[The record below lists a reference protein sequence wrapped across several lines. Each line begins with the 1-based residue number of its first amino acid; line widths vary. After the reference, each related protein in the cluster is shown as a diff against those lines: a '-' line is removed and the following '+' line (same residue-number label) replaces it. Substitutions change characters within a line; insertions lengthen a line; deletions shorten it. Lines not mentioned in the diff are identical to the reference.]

1 MAMKYLKIKVFL
13 SLMLLMA
20 SCSDFLEEEPRDQQ
34 SVDQFFSEPGQAQS
48 AVNFLYQNGTP
59 QMYLSQGVFS
69 GARIMYLQYLSGF
82 FDNEFNGQERQ
93 VDLAQQLAISPT
105 EIDATL
111 NGIWASLYVG
121 ISGANLAI
129 ANIPDTPGL
138 SETERTDLIAQA
150 SFFRAYA
157 YFHMVRIFGDV
168 PLILEPVGSLDEIFV
183 PRSPVSEVYAQ
194 IVTDLNIA
202 TAAGSLPNGNMVD
215 NGFRITRE
223 TALMLLADVYLTMS
237 GAPLSDNRYA
247 NAAEAARAVIN
258 SGAFSLTPH
267 DTDEDGN
274 VILENSA
281 YNKMRRAKTLSNDY
295 IYQIEYE
302 VGIRSF
308 PYPQWSFPASTSG
321 SVGSAYANI
330 NNAYGPRPE
339 LYAQYD
345 QNLDLR
351 AQEKQF
357 FHTTFTTTGGDEI
370 TFPVTPYI
378 WLDEEVFFTT
388 AQSAKNLRVYS
399 YPEALLIAAEAIAQS
414 EGVTAEAVDYLTQ
427 VRARAYW
434 TTDPETIRTELA
446 GLSVGDFVEEVW
458 KERNRELIFD
468 FKLWFDMIRTRK
480 YPAGADGDVTF
491 VDLVGRQNT
500 FGQTF
505 EEKHLLLPI
514 SDSEMQR
521 NPELTQNPGY

>member
-1 MAMKYLKIKVFL
+1 MKYLKIIGFL
-13 SLMLLMA
+13 SLMLFIA
-20 SCSDFLEEEPRDQQ
+20 SCSDFLEEEPRDQL
-34 SVDQFFSEPGQAQS
+34 SVDQYFSEPSQAES
-48 AVNFLYQNGTP
+48 AVNYLYQNGAP
-59 QMYLSQGVFS
+59 DMYIEQGVFRGS
-69 GARIMYLQYLSGF
+69 RVMYLQYISGF
-82 FDNEFNGQERQ
+82 FDNEFSGQERQ
-93 VDLAQQLAISPT
+93 VNLAQQLAISPT
-105 EIDATL
+105 EIDGTL
-111 NGIWASLYVG
+111 NDIWEDLYKGIA
-121 ISGANLAI
+121 GANLAI

-138 SETERTDLIAQA
+138 SEAERTNLIAQA
-150 SFFRAYA
+150 SFFRGFA
-157 YFHMVRIFGDV
+157 YFYLVRIFGDV
-168 PLILEPVGSLDEIFV
+168 PLITEPVDDIDEIFV
-183 PRSPVSEVYAQ
+183 ARSTISAVYDQ
-194 IVTDLNIA
+194 ILADLTVA
-202 TAAGSLPNGNMVD
+202 TVQGSLPNGNMVN
-215 NGFRITRE
+215 NGYRITTE
-223 TALMLLADVYLTMS
+223 TAQMLLADVYLTMS

-267 DTDEDGN
+267 DTDVDGN
-274 VILENSA
+274 VIFENSA
-281 YNKMRRAKTLSNDY
+281 YNKMRKAKTLSNDY

-302 VGIRSF
+302 VGIRTS

-330 NNAYGPRPE
+330 QNAYGPRPE

-345 QNLDLR
+345 LDLDLR
-351 AQEKQF
+351 AQERQY
-357 FHTTFTTTGGDEI
+357 FHTTFTTGDGEEI

-388 AQSAKNLRVYS
+388 AQSSKNLRVYS
-399 YPEALLIAAEAIAQS
+399 YPEALLVAAEAIAQS

-446 GLSVGDFVEEVW
+446 GLSATDFVEEVW

-468 FKLWFDMIRTRK
+468 FKLWFDMVRTRK

-505 EEKHLLLPI
+505 EDKHLLLPI
-514 SDSEMQR
+514 ADSEIQR